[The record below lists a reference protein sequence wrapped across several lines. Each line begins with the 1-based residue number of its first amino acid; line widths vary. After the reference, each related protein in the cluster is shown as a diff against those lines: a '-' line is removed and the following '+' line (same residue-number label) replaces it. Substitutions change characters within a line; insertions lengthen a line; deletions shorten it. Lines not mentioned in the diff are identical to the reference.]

1 MQHFM
6 LHQRRQRV
14 IDTVTDR
21 DGDADED
28 GGEEGRSRG
37 QWVSVNGFGSALA
50 AAECAT
56 HI

>member
-14 IDTVTDR
+14 IDTDR

-28 GGEEGRSRG
+28 GGEEGRRRG